1 MRLGVPGQADRR
13 GSEVPSEALPVSP
26 EAQRHH
32 GSADPDK
39 LQSNPAQ
46 DIALRRSNRR
56 KQSLS
61 ADAVHSQ
68 SMYRLDLF

>member
-1 MRLGVPGQADRR
+1 M
-13 GSEVPSEALPVSP
+13 SP